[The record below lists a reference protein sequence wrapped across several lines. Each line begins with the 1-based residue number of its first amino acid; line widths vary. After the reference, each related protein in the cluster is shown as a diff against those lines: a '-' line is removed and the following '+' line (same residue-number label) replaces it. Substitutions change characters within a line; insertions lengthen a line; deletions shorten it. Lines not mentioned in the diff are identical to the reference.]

1 MPEGFHERVKREAL
15 EESDAVL
22 ADLERLR
29 FRADQVLNVLRA
41 LKLPV
46 PAKLGALMFEPAPA
60 DTETIY
66 EHKAVPV
73 DPQMAEKQQRF
84 YQDAIDAMRSRSPE
98 ALEVKDAP
106 TVATQE
112 PKAKPKRP
120 GAPRPPEHLREMPA
134 ARKGQWRPT
143 TGIPAAERQL
153 KVYEF
158 IREHPDQLAVEIA
171 DQLGLSPHSVGT
183 DVKEMVALG
192 LVRVTGTR
200 RRKGAEQGKVG
211 NKLQVADGFPT
222 KPVPSPGADRDDTA
236 AEPASGLNLDQGVL
250 NLVRA
255 AFRDRE
261 GRTVEPQTLARKLG
275 LSVHKVVASC
285 AALHEAGSLERH
297 GSGGPGTTYV
307 WRKPSDAGP
316 GNPRRN
322 GMSKDETT
330 VSHPIAGT
338 GRQTRSPSAEVNA
351 LLADCR
357 KAGATVENASGHFIV
372 RWQGNNG
379 MVRAEVRSTP
389 GGDAQQA
396 VEFDRIKLRRRGLGV

>member
-1 MPEGFHERVKREAL
+1 MPEEGYHDRVKRESL

-60 DTETIY
+60 DTETMVY

-73 DPQMAEKQQRF
+73 DPETAERQRRL
-84 YQDAIDAMRSRSPE
+84 YEE
-98 ALEVKDAP
+98 ALEVKD
-106 TVATQE
+106 TATA
-112 PKAKPKRP
+112 KDKPKRSVASP
-120 GAPRPPEHLREMPA
+120 PPEHLREMPA
-134 ARKGQWRPT
+134 VRKGQWRPT

-183 DVKEMVALG
+183 DVKEMVRLG

-222 KPVPSPGADRDDTA
+222 KPVPSPGTDRDDTA
-236 AEPASGLNLDQGVL
+236 AEPASGPNLDQGVL

-307 WRKPSDAGP
+307 WHKPSDAGP

-322 GMSKDETT
+322 GDSKSKGESSGSLP
-330 VSHPIAGT
+330 VAGT
-338 GRQTRSPSAEVNA
+338 GRQVRSASPEVNA

-357 KAGATVENASGHFIV
+357 KAGATVEHGSGHFIV
-372 RWQGNNG
+372 RWQGHLG
-379 MVRAEVRSTP
+379 MVRAEVRATP
-389 GGDAQQA
+389 GGDSQQA
-396 VEFDRIKLRRRGLGV
+396 VEFDRMKLRRRGLGV